1 MRPGRTMA
9 PMSDSWPMDAIPVG
23 PRLMAVLEVAYR
35 ARQPVL
41 LEGPTG
47 IGKSEVVAQ
56 LARTLGV
63 RHMVLDLSLL
73 EPPDLV
79 GLPRIQGDR
88 TGYAAPEALPA
99 GGEGI
104 LLLEELNRAER
115 YIQQP
120 ALQLLTARRLHQ
132 YELPPGWSTMA
143 AINPEDGDYQV
154 TPLDPALRTR
164 FMNLR
169 VLASRGAWLQ
179 WAEGGGVHPA
189 VLKLARLHD
198 RILDDVSPRNWTY
211 ASNVLKAL
219 SPAEIH
225 DTPLVR
231 DSLGGYLPAA
241 WVDLLIRERDEGA
254 FAAGLDAYALLHSYH
269 REPDLQAAV
278 REQGDEG
285 RLDRLEQTGHQ
296 LMSVLRGPELA
307 LLISR
312 GEVDLAAFEALVAD
326 LPGDLRETL
335 SEAFGDNPAAASL
348 LDVTPR
354 DVLKGYPGSHNKRKV
369 DGWMRGPRHRA
380 RALLTALAGQIR
392 AERDPNRLRRDNS
405 ARLGLGAFLEQIGID
420 LGDPLVQALRSQ
432 HIDPIF
438 PSARR

>member
-1 MRPGRTMA
+1 
-9 PMSDSWPMDAIPVG
+9 MDAIPVG

-41 LEGPTG
+41 LEGATG

-56 LARTLGV
+56 LAQSLGV

-79 GLPRIQGDR
+79 GLPRIHGDR
-88 TGYAAPEALPA
+88 TGYAAPEALPT

-104 LLLEELNRAER
+104 LMLEELNRAER

-132 YELPPGWSTMA
+132 YELPQGWATMA
-143 AINPEDGDYQV
+143 AINPEDGAYQV

-169 VLASRGAWLQ
+169 AYPSRGAWLQ
-179 WAEGGGVHPA
+179 WAEADGVHPA

-198 RILDDVSPRNWTY
+198 RVLDEVSPRNWTY

-219 SPAEIH
+219 TPAEIQNTH
-225 DTPLVR
+225 LLR
-231 DSLGGYLPAA
+231 DALGGYLPAA

-254 FAAGLDAYALLHSYH
+254 LSAGIDAYALLRSYH
-269 REPDLQAAV
+269 RDPELQAAV
-278 REQGDEG
+278 RTLGDEG
-285 RLDRLEQTGHQ
+285 RLDLLEQTGHQ
-296 LMSVLRGPELA
+296 LMSVLQGPELA
-307 LLISR
+307 LLVSR
-312 GEVDLAAFEALVAD
+312 DEVDLTAFEALVAD
-326 LPGDLRETL
+326 LPGDMRETL
-335 SEAFGDNPAAASL
+335 SEALGDNAAAAPL
-348 LDVTPR
+348 LDVSPS
-354 DVLKGYPGSHNKRKV
+354 DVLKGYSGSHNKRKV
-369 DGWMRGPRHRA
+369 DGWLRGPRYRA
-380 RALLTALAGQIR
+380 RVLLTAVAGLVR
-392 AERDPNRLRRDNS
+392 AERDPNHLRRDNS
-405 ARLGLGAFLEQIGID
+405 ARMGLGTFLEQIGAD
-420 LGDPLVQALRSQ
+420 MGEPLVRALRSQ